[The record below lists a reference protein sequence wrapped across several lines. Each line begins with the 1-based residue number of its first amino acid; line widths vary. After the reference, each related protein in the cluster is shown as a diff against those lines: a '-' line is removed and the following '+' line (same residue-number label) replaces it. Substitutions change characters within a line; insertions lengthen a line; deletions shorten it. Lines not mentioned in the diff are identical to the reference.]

1 MRAPQNAVWRL
12 ARLAAMFHLAVDPE
26 VLVLHEQGTDAELQD
41 SIVEN
46 IRRKPEFR
54 GFAAELTFVRLHSPS
69 PAGATWVVFTVTGV
83 REWSTACRH
92 AFETAVRHAQRA
104 FDLLD

>member
-1 MRAPQNAVWRL
+1 M
-12 ARLAAMFHLAVDPE
+12 
-26 VLVLHEQGTDAELQD
+26 LHDQVTDAELQD

-54 GFAAELTFVRLHSPS
+54 GFAAELTFVRLHSPTPS
-69 PAGATWVVFTVTGV
+69 GATWVVSTVTGA

-92 AFETAVRHAQRA
+92 AFETAVRHAQRV
-104 FDLLD
+104 FDLFD